1 MTMSLPFQ
9 KLMVRGI
16 SVDSTDERCV
26 HIYFSRQI
34 TDDELRSLHEFLNGY
49 HPEQNHQ
56 KNKYEG

>member
-9 KLMVRGI
+9 KLMIRGI

-49 HPEQNHQ
+49 HPEQPAPKEQ
-56 KNKYEG
+56 I